1 MFQKQT
7 KEIKEQVFNRMED
20 IDKFFNY
27 AKEFSENFNRKVD
40 YMNTVISTLL
50 ETDIEDEPDY
60 GQYTIQGNG
69 RGLSFSGPPNERS
82 PSVRVNSQ
90 DQRSSTRA
98 GPDKR
103 ISFQVGPESRVS
115 FRMNQNSQGSNENT
129 PDKLLQHNIYN
140 PQNETESVYNRKEQ
154 SSMRFDSRGTSP
166 ERNQFNSNGSGGYA
180 NPNNTS
186 GNMNNND
193 MFALFA
199 NQNAN
204 LMKMIETGKDSSLI
218 IKQTLEKFFES
229 MLSMSEEKN
238 LKVQIAK
245 LKEKNKNLKE
255 KIDTLKEENIQLK
268 TFKAVHEESAKLQ
281 DKARNSFITTNS
293 DQKTNRNNECCERY
307 RQELD
312 EKTRALYQLN
322 MTNQKLYFDL
332 NKSSIKIQGLENHIQ
347 MMQEEFFSLYK
358 NVQSSMLLPS
368 SNDIHDFGPNTYTP
382 DRIPVREMGQSLDSQ
397 EGNFLQMLKTD
408 PQMNSNG
415 MKFMNQQGDFTKIL
429 GLNDTNSLPQNLLMR
444 RNYSFSQDDAASEI
458 QIREAEDY
466 DAQYKHSFGEKPGK
480 NNKHYNSLDDNKFE
494 PDPKLFSSLQMAKP
508 DNDDNIFNTPLNNK
522 QIVIQVHED
531 SDQEKPD
538 NKKANTS
545 KISNNVFIDAEDENE
560 EFDGEDPNSVVEE
573 KPIAYEPESF
583 RGQAGDLNPKQQS
596 HTNQV
601 QDDSEDEGNYS
612 VVQMNSQQ
620 GSAQDLVS
628 VQSDRFLETGGFNP
642 ITGEYQHTHGSEEKK
657 KYESTD
663 LVQMLVS
670 QSRLIEKS
678 MEKDMGFKNNFAD
691 IENSEQ
697 KLLDEDISNL
707 ENFYTFSN
715 KDD

>member
-7 KEIKEQVFNRMED
+7 KEIKDQVFNRMED

-27 AKEFSENFNRKVD
+27 AKEFSDTFNRKVD
-40 YMNTVISTLL
+40 YMNTVISSLL
-50 ETDIEDEPDY
+50 ETDIEDEPDNS
-60 GQYTIQGNG
+60 QFIIQGNG
-69 RGLSFSGPPNERS
+69 RGVSFSGVPNERS
-82 PSVRVNSQ
+82 QPIRINPLE
-90 DQRSSTRA
+90 QRSSMRA

-103 ISFQVGPESRVS
+103 ISFQVGPDNRVS
-115 FRMNQNSQGSNENT
+115 FRANQNSLGFNETT
-129 PDKLLQHNIYN
+129 PDKLLHNIYN
-140 PQNETESVYNRKEQ
+140 PQPETESTYNRRDQ
-154 SSMRFDSRGTSP
+154 NSLRFDSRGTSP
-166 ERNQFNSNGSGGYA
+166 ERNQFNSNASGGYA
-180 NPNNTS
+180 NA
-186 GNMNNND
+186 NNNNINNNE

-199 NQNAN
+199 SQNAN

-238 LKVQIAK
+238 LKAQIAK

-293 DQKTNRNNECCERY
+293 DNRTNRNNECCERY
-307 RQELD
+307 RNELE
-312 EKTRALYQLN
+312 EKTRSLYQLN
-322 MTNQKLYFDL
+322 LTNQKLYFDL

-358 NVQSSMLLPS
+358 NVQSSILVPS
-368 SNDIHDFGPNTYTP
+368 SNEINDFGPSTYTP
-382 DRIPVREMGQSLDSQ
+382 DRIPVREMAQSLDSQ
-397 EGNFLQMLKTD
+397 EGNFLQMLKTG
-408 PQMNSNG
+408 PQINSND
-415 MKFMNQQGDFTKIL
+415 MRSMNPQGDFTKIL

-466 DAQYKHSFGEKPGK
+466 DAYKHSFGEKPGK
-480 NNKHYNSLDDNKFE
+480 NHKHYNSLDDNKFE
-494 PDPKLFSSLQMAKP
+494 PDPKLFSSLQMAKADSN
-508 DNDDNIFNTPLNNK
+508 DNNFNTPLNNK

-531 SDQEKPD
+531 SDQEKPE
-538 NKKANTS
+538 NKKTNTS
-545 KISNNVFIDAEDENE
+545 KISNNVFIDADDEDEDDE
-560 EFDGEDPNSVVEE
+560 QEDPNSVVEE
-573 KPIAYEPESF
+573 KPIEFPAE
-583 RGQAGDLNPKQQS
+583 QS
-596 HTNQV
+596 KAKMEEMEENNEAQNNQI
-601 QDDSEDEGNYS
+601 QEDSEDEGNYS
-612 VVQMNSQQ
+612 VVQINSQQ
-620 GSAQDLVS
+620 GSAQDLAS

-642 ITGEYQHTHGSEEKK
+642 VTGEYQHTHSSEDKK

-678 MEKDMGFKNNFAD
+678 MEKEMGFRNNFAGID
-691 IENSEQ
+691 NSEQ
-697 KLLDEDISNL
+697 KLFDEDISNL